1 MGEVSGELA
10 GRGGAGR
17 GPTVRLPPRRLSF
30 AGRTVDLGEIATRLG
45 RYPVVTLTGAGGIG
59 KTALAV
65 ETAWIELTAGRAD
78 PARYV
83 DLVPCR
89 TDEQVVAALVEGVG
103 IRGAGAAAG
112 LDAVAEAVSGRRS
125 LLVLDNCEHV
135 LESARR
141 ACDQLAGRATDLR
154 ILVTSRIPLDIG
166 SECVWRV
173 QPMAVPGETGDGP
186 PVLLICGTGQPAD
199 LWFAQ
204 VTDLAAAGHTVITFD
219 NRGCGRSEAPP
230 APYRVADMAADT
242 AALIEHL
249 GLGPCDIIG
258 YSLGGYI
265 AQELAVTRADLV
277 RRLVLLAGAG
287 PAPAY
292 AVARARAAVDLA
304 CALDPPPPSFDV
316 ADLLLSLHPMAQLQ
330 DDDDAVKITISL
342 IEAAEPWTN
351 PGRLGQYQAD
361 LAWLE
366 DSSHLD
372 RLDRIKSPCLAMAFE
387 HDCWFPPRAVRE
399 AAERIPGCRYAELP
413 GLGHGAPLLAA
424 GQVNPILTEFLA

>member
-1 MGEVSGELA
+1 MPNAIVN
-10 GRGGAGR
+10 
-17 GPTVRLPPRRLSF
+17 
-30 AGRTVDLGEIATRLG
+30 
-45 RYPVVTLTGAGGIG
+45 GISIDYS
-59 KTALAV
+59 TA
-65 ETAWIELTAGRAD
+65 
-78 PARYV
+78 
-83 DLVPCR
+83 
-89 TDEQVVAALVEGVG
+89 
-103 IRGAGAAAG
+103 
-112 LDAVAEAVSGRRS
+112 
-125 LLVLDNCEHV
+125 
-135 LESARR
+135 
-141 ACDQLAGRATDLR
+141 
-154 ILVTSRIPLDIG
+154 
-166 SECVWRV
+166 
-173 QPMAVPGETGDGP
+173 GDGP

-204 VTDLAAAGHTVITFD
+204 VTDLAAAGRTVITFD

-230 APYRVADMAADT
+230 APYLVSDMAADT
-242 AALIEHL
+242 AALVEHL

-265 AQELAVTRADLV
+265 AQELAVTRAGLV
-277 RRLVLLAGAG
+277 RRLVLLAGPA
-287 PAPAY
+287 APAY

-304 CALDPPPPSFDV
+304 RALDPPPSSFDV

-330 DDDDAVKITISL
+330 DDDNAVKITISL

-372 RLDRIKSPCLAMAFE
+372 RLDHITSPCLAMAFE

-424 GQVNPILTEFLA
+424 NRVNPILTPILTEFLD